1 LNTPNDLFIEELV
14 AKGIRPSYQRVRVLE
29 YLHRKDSHPTVDEIF
44 NALAPEIPS
53 LSRATI
59 YNTLHTFV
67 DAGLARIIN
76 IDDNELRYDLTVS
89 DHGHFKCDSCGQI
102 TNFSIDLDRISVGEL
117 QTFNIKERNVYFRGL
132 CPNCLN
138 NQSGKE

>member
-1 LNTPNDLFIEELV
+1 MNTPNDLFIKELV
-14 AKGIRPSYQRVRVLE
+14 AKGIRPSYQRVRVLK
-29 YLHRKDSHPTVDEIF
+29 YLHRKDSHPTVDDIF

-59 YNTLHTFV
+59 YNTLHTYV
-67 DAGLARIIN
+67 DAGLTRIIN

-89 DHGHFKCDSCGQI
+89 DHGHFKCDTCGEI

-117 QTFNIKERNVYFRGL
+117 LTFNIKERNVYFRGL

-138 NQSGKE
+138 NQS